1 MPVPTARCS
10 TSSKARNVWN
20 SGSKKNGFAGWRPRT
35 SFLLH
40 QNVVSQDEDI
50 LPGLFWEYLYHF
62 KRIHQSGRDFT
73 HFQNK
78 TPSSVLDRCPQV
90 ESRKIKKASWARLIL
105 VVVVVKSGSKIER
118 PAKFKGVCA
127 TFCLCPGK
135 KKMKRNEFL
144 QTVPTGDEQKKR
156 SSLISFDGWFYN
168 FKLLHDVKW

>member
-1 MPVPTARCS
+1 MKTEDFIFA
-10 TSSKARNVWN
+10 SSKCCF
-20 SGSKKNGFAGWRPRT
+20 SGRRYSTR
-35 SFLLH
+35 S
-40 QNVVSQDEDI
+40 I
-50 LPGLFWEYLYHF
+50 LGVYHF

-78 TPSSVLDRCPQV
+78 TPSPVLNRCPQV

-135 KKMKRNEFL
+135 KKRWNETNFCKLFPPGNNKKKVLFNLVRWLVL
-144 QTVPTGDEQKKR
+144 QFQVASRCEMIIPISKTGKKGFKK
-156 SSLISFDGWFYN
+156 LIFVRINLTCTW
-168 FKLLHDVKW
+168 